1 MTPTYCQECGRAN
14 AAAARRCIWC
24 GLPLIDKG
32 TPASFEPT
40 RVEVDYLDGIERFD
54 EPGPVRMLINAAG
67 IEVSEQMPGSRTAHI
82 AARSIIDA
90 STVDASLM
98 VETPPERTP
107 LWRYLILPFGAG
119 YFFKR
124 KSART
129 EEKQHDYV
137 LVIRYR
143 SEGEARSAVFHRQ
156 DRAGLTVVDGLA
168 RIINLLVRI
177 TNEKGKMLG

>member
-14 AAAARRCIWC
+14 AAAAQRCIWC
-24 GLPLIDKG
+24 GLPLVDKG
-32 TPASFEPT
+32 TPASFAPT

-98 VETPPERTP
+98 V
-107 LWRYLILPFGAG
+107 
-119 YFFKR
+119 
-124 KSART
+124 
-129 EEKQHDYV
+129 
-137 LVIRYR
+137 
-143 SEGEARSAVFHRQ
+143 
-156 DRAGLTVVDGLA
+156 
-168 RIINLLVRI
+168 
-177 TNEKGKMLG
+177 